1 MTRIGFLGVGR
12 MGLPMCAKLAG
23 AGYAV
28 TAGDLRAELEAAVTE
43 CGARWESTSAE
54 VAGAA
59 DVLITMLPGPQE
71 VQDAMLEP
79 GAALDAL
86 TPGATWIDMSSS
98 SPAVGRRIAERA
110 RARGVGVLDA
120 PVGGGVAAAVAGKLA
135 LFVGGDAMLVERH
148 RALLGVVGDPERIL
162 HVGGHGA
169 GYTTK
174 LLVNLLWFGQ
184 AVATAEALLLGR
196 RAGIDLDVLRE
207 ALASSAASSEFI
219 RHDLEALFN
228 GDYLE
233 SFGLD
238 RCVEELATVTA
249 LARESGVPFELSKLV
264 ERIHRRALARYGAV
278 DGELLA
284 VALLEEEAG
293 VPLRRRR

>member
-1 MTRIGFLGVGR
+1 VTRIGFLGVGR
-12 MGLPMCAKLAG
+12 MGLPMCANLSRS
-23 AGYAV
+23 GYDV
-28 TAGDLRAELEAAVTE
+28 TAGDLRVELEDAVTA
-43 CGARWESTSAE
+43 CGARWGSTSSE

-71 VQDAMLEP
+71 VRDAMLDP
-79 GAALDAL
+79 GGALDAL
-86 TPGATWIDMSSS
+86 PAGATWIDMSSS
-98 SPAVGRRIAERA
+98 SPAVGREIGERA
-110 RARGVGVLDA
+110 EARGVGVLDA
-120 PVGGGVAAAVAGKLA
+120 PVGGGVPAARAGTLQ
-135 LFVGGDAMLVERH
+135 LFVGGDAALIQRH
-148 RALLGVVGDPERIL
+148 RAVLEALGDRIL

-207 ALASSAASSEFI
+207 ALASSAASSEFV
-219 RHDLEALFN
+219 RHDLEALFT

-249 LARESGVPFELSKLV
+249 LARESGLPFELSELV
-264 ERIHRRALARYGAV
+264 ERLHRRALTRYGPV

-293 VPLRRRR
+293 VTLRRGPDD

>member
-12 MGLPMCAKLAG
+12 MGLPMCANLSRS
-23 AGYAV
+23 GYDV
-28 TAGDLRAELEAAVTE
+28 TAGDLRVELGEAVTA
-43 CGARWESTSAE
+43 CGARWGSTSSE

-71 VQDAMLEP
+71 VRDAMLDP
-79 GAALDAL
+79 GGALDAL
-86 TPGATWIDMSSS
+86 PAGATWIDMSSS
-98 SPAVGRRIAERA
+98 SPAVGREIGERA
-110 RARGVGVLDA
+110 QARGVGVLDA
-120 PVGGGVAAAVAGKLA
+120 PVGGGVPAARAGTLQ
-135 LFVGGDAMLVERH
+135 LFVGGDAALIQRH
-148 RALLGVVGDPERIL
+148 RAVLEALGDRIL

-207 ALASSAASSEFI
+207 ALASSAASSEFV
-219 RHDLEALFN
+219 RHDLEALFT

-249 LARESGVPFELSKLV
+249 LARESGLPFELSELV
-264 ERIHRRALARYGAV
+264 ERLHRRALTRYGPV
-278 DGELLA
+278 DGELLG

-293 VPLRRRR
+293 VTLRRGPDD

>member
-12 MGLPMCAKLAG
+12 MGLPMCANLSRS
-23 AGYAV
+23 GYDV
-28 TAGDLRAELEAAVTE
+28 TAGDLRVELEDAVTA
-43 CGARWESTSAE
+43 CGARWGSTSSE

-71 VQDAMLEP
+71 VRDAMLDP
-79 GAALDAL
+79 GGALDAL
-86 TPGATWIDMSSS
+86 PAGATWIDMSSS
-98 SPAVGRRIAERA
+98 SPAVGREIGERA
-110 RARGVGVLDA
+110 EARGVGVLDA
-120 PVGGGVAAAVAGKLA
+120 PVGGGVPAARAGTLQ
-135 LFVGGDAMLVERH
+135 LFVGGDAALIQRH
-148 RALLGVVGDPERIL
+148 RAVLEALGDRIL

-207 ALASSAASSEFI
+207 ALASSAASSEFV
-219 RHDLEALFN
+219 RHDLEALFT

-249 LARESGVPFELSKLV
+249 LARESGLPFELSELV
-264 ERIHRRALARYGAV
+264 ERLHRRALTRYGPV

-293 VPLRRRR
+293 VTLRREPDD

>member
-12 MGLPMCAKLAG
+12 MGLPMCANLSRS
-23 AGYAV
+23 GYDV
-28 TAGDLRAELEAAVTE
+28 TAGDLRVELEDAVTA
-43 CGARWESTSAE
+43 CGARWGSTSSE

-71 VQDAMLEP
+71 VRDAMLDP
-79 GAALDAL
+79 GGALDAL
-86 TPGATWIDMSSS
+86 PAGATWIDMSSS
-98 SPAVGRRIAERA
+98 SPAVGREIGERA
-110 RARGVGVLDA
+110 EARGVGVLDA
-120 PVGGGVAAAVAGKLA
+120 PVGGGVPAARAGTLQ
-135 LFVGGDAMLVERH
+135 LFVGGDAALIQRH
-148 RALLGVVGDPERIL
+148 RAVLEALGDRIL

-207 ALASSAASSEFI
+207 ALASSAASSEFV
-219 RHDLEALFN
+219 RHDLEALFT

-249 LARESGVPFELSKLV
+249 LARESGLPFELSELV
-264 ERIHRRALARYGAV
+264 ERLHRRALTRYGPV

-293 VPLRRRR
+293 VTLRRGPDD

>member
-1 MTRIGFLGVGR
+1 VTRIGFLGVGR